1 MKGAPDSLQA
11 WLRQQLDKS
20 VQEFIDLRAF
30 EDVLIEVKPA
40 WVLPERLLLGKAREQ
55 GDPLSFRWFICG
67 EVTFDHLPGDVAV
80 TPREAVRYFSMK
92 WQLDAVR
99 AEKEAAMILID
110 QAQALYALAEDERY
124 WR

>member
-1 MKGAPDSLQA
+1 MKGVPEELQL

-20 VQEFIDLRAF
+20 VQELIDLKAF

-40 WVLPERLLLGKAREQ
+40 WVLPERLLLGRARKQ

-67 EVTFDHLPGDVAV
+67 EVNFDHVAGDVAV
-80 TPREAVRYFSMK
+80 TPREAVRYFSIK
-92 WQLDAVR
+92 WQMDSAR
-99 AEKEAAMILID
+99 AEKEAAMNLID
-110 QAQALYALAEDERY
+110 QAQALYALADDERY